1 MRGVDGR
8 DVHCRQVARV
18 LAVSAA
24 IAGSPAQRSPVGDFV
39 SGVKTITEQ
48 VSATGD
54 FLTEQASRA
63 FSCPPSRTSSRKQG
77 GSLAAV
83 QRLFVRVQS
92 GELTPDE
99 AMWRAEK
106 LLGEE
111 SSGEPGFMSRIK
123 FDHNGG
129 VTTGLGGKLIY
140 LILVQKSAV
149 AEHLVR
155 LSEEAGLKDEKTMT
169 TRIIDIHA
177 AVLVPQQQAPEDP
190 AMGIPWMA
198 VLKSLNAYQMYQRHV
213 SVHAR
218 SADVVNY
225 LLKDPHFPRTVR
237 RCLDEV
243 EACLAELPHNMQPLA
258 RLRIA
263 QRRLEAMQVESLA
276 PALRHEYLDAVQTD
290 LMALHAAIEEK
301 YFQLHAHC
309 GALPAA
315 ANA

>member
-1 MRGVDGR
+1 MRGVDER

-111 SSGEPGFMSRIK
+111 SSGEPGFMRKLAEALRNCPRYHQQEPFLFLEQVEELPPLLDLYPRPPRPSK
-123 FDHNGG
+123 PPPPD
-129 VTTGLGGKLIY
+129 LGPPLQLRVEVWRESK
-140 LILVQKSAV
+140 KKRK
-149 AEHLVR
+149 H
-155 LSEEAGLKDEKTMT
+155 
-169 TRIIDIHA
+169 TRI
-177 AVLVPQQQAPEDP
+177 VKL
-190 AMGIPWMA
+190 
-198 VLKSLNAYQMYQRHV
+198 
-213 SVHAR
+213 
-218 SADVVNY
+218 
-225 LLKDPHFPRTVR
+225 
-237 RCLDEV
+237 
-243 EACLAELPHNMQPLA
+243 
-258 RLRIA
+258 
-263 QRRLEAMQVESLA
+263 
-276 PALRHEYLDAVQTD
+276 
-290 LMALHAAIEEK
+290 
-301 YFQLHAHC
+301 
-309 GALPAA
+309 
-315 ANA
+315 